1 MTGKILEL
9 MKNGHIIVPR
19 TLLTNYK
26 KLKLTDKELIVLIY
40 LLGTK
45 EFDPEKISE
54 DLNIKLPDVLKLI
67 DNLTNKD
74 ILKISVKSGKVCEE
88 YIDLDEM
95 YNKLA
100 MTIINDKKEVPK
112 TTIYDKF
119 EKEFGRTLSP
129 MEYEI
134 IGAWIDG
141 NYSEEIIGL
150 ALKEAVY
157 NGVSNLRYI
166 DKILSEW
173 RKKGIKSEKDVKA
186 EREKRSK
193 QKPKKEVFEY
203 DWLNENDWKLSRW
216 IIS

>member
-19 TLLTNYK
+19 ILLTNYK

-203 DWLNENDWKLSRW
+203 DWLNEND
-216 IIS
+216 

>member
-9 MKNGHIIVPR
+9 MKNGHIVVPR
-19 TLLTNYK
+19 ALLTNYK

-67 DNLTNKD
+67 DNLTSKD

-134 IGAWIDG
+134 IGAWIDS
-141 NYSEEIIGL
+141 NYSEETIEL

-173 RKKGIKSEKDVKA
+173 RKKGITSEKDVKA
-186 EREKRSK
+186 EREKRAK

-203 DWLNENDWKLSRW
+203 DWLNEND
-216 IIS
+216 

>member
-9 MKNGHIIVPR
+9 IKNGHIMIPMA
-19 TLLTNYK
+19 LIQKYK

-40 LLGTK
+40 LSGSN
-45 EFDPEKISE
+45 EFDPEKISK
-54 DLNIKLPDVLKLI
+54 DLSIKIEDVLKLI

-74 ILKISVKSGKVCEE
+74 MLKISVKSGKVCEE
-88 YIDLDEM
+88 YINLDEM
-95 YNKLA
+95 YKKLV
-100 MTIINDKKEVPK
+100 MCMINDKQETPK

-134 IGAWIDG
+134 IGAWLDG
-141 NYSEEIIGL
+141 NYTEELINL

-173 RKKGIKSEKDVKA
+173 HKKGIKSENDIKKD
-186 EREKRSK
+186 REKHQK
-193 QKPKKEVFEY
+193 QKPQKEVFEY
-203 DWLNENDWKLSRW
+203 DWLNEND
-216 IIS
+216 

>member
-9 MKNGHIIVPR
+9 LKNGHIIVPMA
-19 TLLTNYK
+19 LLQNYK

-40 LLGTK
+40 LLGSS
-45 EFDPEKISE
+45 EFDPEKISK
-54 DLNIKLPDVLKLI
+54 DLNIKLADTLKLI
-67 DNLTNKD
+67 DSLTSKD
-74 ILKISVKSGKVCEE
+74 ILKISVKSGKICEE

-100 MTIINDKKEVPK
+100 MTMINEKKEAPK

-134 IGAWIDG
+134 IGAWLDG
-141 NYSEEIIGL
+141 NYTEELIEL

-173 RKKGIKSEKDVKA
+173 YKKGIKTESDIKK

-193 QKPKKEVFEY
+193 QKPKKEVFDY
-203 DWLNENDWKLSRW
+203 DWLNEKD
-216 IIS
+216 

>member
-1 MTGKILEL
+1 MTSKILEL
-9 MKNGHIIVPR
+9 MKHGHIIVPMA
-19 TLLTNYK
+19 LLQNYK
-26 KLKLTDKELIVLIY
+26 KMKLTDKELIILIY
-40 LLGTK
+40 LLGSN
-45 EFDPEKISE
+45 EFDPEKISK
-54 DLNIKLPDVLKLI
+54 DLNIKLPDTLKLI
-67 DNLTNKD
+67 DSLTSKD
-74 ILKISVKSGKVCEE
+74 MLKIAVKSGKVCEE

-95 YNKLA
+95 YNKLV
-100 MTIINDKKEVPK
+100 MNIINDKSETPK

-141 NYSEEIIGL
+141 NYTEELIEL

-173 RKKGIKSEKDVKA
+173 HKKGIKSEDDIKK
-186 EREKRSK
+186 EREKHRK
-193 QKPKKEVFEY
+193 QKTKKEE
-203 DWLNENDWKLSRW
+203 
-216 IIS
+216 

>member
-1 MTGKILEL
+1 MSK
-9 MKNGHIIVPR
+9 
-19 TLLTNYK
+19 
-26 KLKLTDKELIVLIY
+26 
-40 LLGTK
+40 
-45 EFDPEKISE
+45 
-54 DLNIKLPDVLKLI
+54 DLNIKLADILKLI
-67 DNLTNKD
+67 DSLTSKD
-74 ILKISVKSGKVCEE
+74 MLKISVKSGKVCEE

-100 MTIINDKKEVPK
+100 MSMINDKEEAPK

-141 NYSEEIIGL
+141 NYTEQLIEL

-173 RKKGIKSEKDVKA
+173 HKKGIKTENDIKKDH
-186 EREKRSK
+186 EKRNK
-193 QKPKKEVFEY
+193 QKPKKEVFDY
-203 DWLNENDWKLSRW
+203 DWLNEKD
-216 IIS
+216 

>member
-9 MKNGHIIVPR
+9 LKHGHILIPMA
-19 TLLTNYK
+19 LLQNYK
-26 KLKLTDKELIVLIY
+26 KLKLTDKELIILIY
-40 LLGTK
+40 LLGTN
-45 EFDPEKISE
+45 EFNPEKISK
-54 DLNIKLPDVLKLI
+54 DLNIKHLDVLKLI
-67 DNLTNKD
+67 DDLTNKD

-100 MTIINDKKEVPK
+100 MNIINDKKEMPK

-134 IGAWIDG
+134 IGAWLDD
-141 NYSEEIIGL
+141 NYNENLIEL
-150 ALKEAVY
+150 ALKEAIY

-166 DKILSEW
+166 DKILSQW
-173 RKKGIKSEKDVKA
+173 RKKGIKTENDIKK
-186 EREKRSK
+186 EREKREK
-193 QKPKKEVFEY
+193 QNPKKEVFDY
-203 DWLNENDWKLSRW
+203 DWLNEND
-216 IIS
+216 